1 MSLPAVHFPAPPAR
15 FAVIAD
21 VHGNA
26 DALAAVLAEIDGEG
40 IGFVVNLGDHLS
52 GPMDPGGT
60 AALLMA
66 REGMVSI
73 RGNHDR
79 YLLEDP
85 LEQMSRTDRVS
96 REAIGAAEMA
106 WLAALPVTVW
116 LGEEVFLCHAR
127 PSEDEA
133 YLLEVIDG
141 DGLAE
146 RPVAEVAGDLEGIGA
161 GLVLCGHS
169 HLPRVMEAEGRL
181 VVNPGSVGCPAYEDA
196 EPAPHAVQNGAPEA
210 RWAVI
215 ERAGDGWAVELRE
228 TAYDTA
234 RMVAAAKAY
243 GRDDWARAVE
253 TGWIRG

>member
-1 MSLPAVHFPAPPAR
+1 MTLPVAHLPTPPER

-40 IGFVVNLGDHLS
+40 LGQIVNLGDHLS
-52 GPMDPGGT
+52 GPLDPAGT
-60 AALLMA
+60 AELLMA
-66 REGMVSI
+66 RPGMVCI

-85 LEQMSRTDRVS
+85 MAQMSATDRVS
-96 REAIGAAEMA
+96 REAIGPAEMD

-116 LGEEVFLCHAR
+116 LGDDVFACHAR
-127 PSEDEA
+127 PARDDE
-133 YLLEVIDG
+133 YLMDVIDG
-141 DGLAE
+141 DGVAE
-146 RPVAEVAGDLEGIGA
+146 RPTAAVAGGLEGIEA

-169 HLPRVMEAEGRL
+169 HLPRVMEVGDTL
-181 VVNPGSVGCPAYEDA
+181 VVNPGSVGCPAYEDGA
-196 EPAPHAVQNGAPEA
+196 PAPHAVQNGAPEA
-210 RWAVI
+210 RWAVV
-215 ERAGDGWAVELRE
+215 ERAADGWAVELRQ

-234 RMVAAAKAY
+234 RMVAMAHAY
-243 GRDDWARAVE
+243 GRDDWARAVR